1 MKPRLAI
8 ESISKG
14 EKQTPLEFRVKPEN
28 ENKQK
33 IFFTFY
39 LYNQCILG
47 FEFVRADKE
56 ERKERIKGV
65 IVTVR

>member
-39 LYNQCILG
+39 LYN
-47 FEFVRADKE
+47 
-56 ERKERIKGV
+56 
-65 IVTVR
+65 

>member
-1 MKPRLAI
+1 MFGLFFKLLVTSIQKYNKNKVTCKMKPRLAI

-39 LYNQCILG
+39 LYN
-47 FEFVRADKE
+47 
-56 ERKERIKGV
+56 
-65 IVTVR
+65 